1 MQFMQLCSKDN
12 VPDIFS
18 QADSRLHQQE
28 EYLPEGCWEIRHWT
42 SSYSSNLPDRGM
54 YIKQT
59 ERTTHRSPSV
69 QIGKNILVIF
79 SMARKGVHRPLAA
92 SAGQTRNWEKPG
104 RLYEPKN
111 STILTRQGY
120 IRQPSLQCGFASSH
134 PSSLKT
140 HLKMHSG
147 EKSNKCNQFDFASFR
162 VDVFRTHLKI
172 HSGEK

>member
-1 MQFMQLCSKDN
+1 MMVLAMQFMQLCSKDN

-79 SMARKGVHRPLAA
+79 SMARKGVQRPLGLGCECWTNQELRE
-92 SAGQTRNWEKPG
+92 AGTT
-104 RLYEPKN
+104 L
-111 STILTRQGY
+111 
-120 IRQPSLQCGFASSH
+120 
-134 PSSLKT
+134 
-140 HLKMHSG
+140 
-147 EKSNKCNQFDFASFR
+147 
-162 VDVFRTHLKI
+162 
-172 HSGEK
+172 